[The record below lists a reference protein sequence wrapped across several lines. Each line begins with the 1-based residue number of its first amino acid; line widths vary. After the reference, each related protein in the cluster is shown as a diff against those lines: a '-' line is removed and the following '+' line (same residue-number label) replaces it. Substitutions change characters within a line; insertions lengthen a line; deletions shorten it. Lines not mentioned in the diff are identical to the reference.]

1 MNLSPNFSL
10 GELTRSATADRLGIK
25 NVPTTDVL
33 INLAQLAKQ
42 LEIVR
47 RVLGNKPLKIHSG
60 YRSPMLNSKV
70 GGAKNSYHML
80 GLAADFDPP
89 GLLTHDDA
97 QHLLALATDLDYDI
111 ILEEKAADGAHWLH
125 FQIAK
130 PGEKGRRIIR
140 DAFLDK
146 QGGTIARVSAG

>member
-89 GLLTHDDA
+89 EGVTHDDA
-97 QHLLALATDLDYDI
+97 QHRIAASDVNFDLV
-111 ILEEKAADGAHWLH
+111 LEEKAKDGAHWLH
-125 FQIAK
+125 LQIPKDGVA
-130 PGEKGRRIIR
+130 GRGLVR
-140 DAFLDK
+140 DAELDR
-146 QGGTIARVSAG
+146 QGGAITRTHAG